1 MKKYFYIKCILDFIF
16 ALSAILVIWP
26 ILLIIAILIKL
37 ESKGPVFFLQ
47 ERLGRNGSVFKIYK
61 FRTMV
66 DGAIN
71 LGSGLRTD
79 EGDPRITKVGSFLR
93 KTSLDELPQIFNI
106 LRGEMSFIGPRPPVP
121 YYPRKYEDY
130 SIEQKRRFMVRPGI
144 SGYAQVVLRNSGT
157 WDERIKLD
165 LEYVDRMSFL
175 FDILIILKTFN
186 TVIRRDNIYLTADVK
201 EKVPKEIKIE
211 SKRVAKF

>member
-71 LGSGLRTD
+71 LGSGLRTY

-175 FDILIILKTFN
+175 FDMSIFLKSIF
-186 TVIRRDNIYLTADVK
+186 VVLMRRNIYPTSNVRDF
-201 EKVPKEIKIE
+201 
-211 SKRVAKF
+211 SKKL

>member
-71 LGSGLRTD
+71 LGSGLRTY

-175 FDILIILKTFN
+175 FDMSIFLKTIF
-186 TVIRRDNIYLTADVK
+186 VVLMRRNIYPTSNVRDF
-201 EKVPKEIKIE
+201 
-211 SKRVAKF
+211 SKKL

>member
-175 FDILIILKTFN
+175 FDMSIFLKTIF
-186 TVIRRDNIYLTADVK
+186 VVLMRRNIYPTSNVRDF
-201 EKVPKEIKIE
+201 
-211 SKRVAKF
+211 SKKL